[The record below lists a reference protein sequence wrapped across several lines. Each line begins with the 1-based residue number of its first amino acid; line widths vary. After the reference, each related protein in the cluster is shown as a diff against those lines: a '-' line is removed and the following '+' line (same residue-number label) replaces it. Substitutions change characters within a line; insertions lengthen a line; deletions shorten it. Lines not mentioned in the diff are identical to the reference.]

1 MKKTFKRIF
10 SAILAL
16 SIICSISIPVFANDI
31 NSTNSPVSSRGIWGG
46 EATASEWGG
55 GTFNVYLP
63 KKLLSAGMTLKTTC
77 SNPNSQGGVFF
88 YVYDPNGRLLTYDE
102 ILGPTDEDNTLKIF
116 NAPAGNYKVEYVLKG
131 TPGTIKMNCWIYG

>member
-1 MKKTFKRIF
+1 M
-10 SAILAL
+10 
-16 SIICSISIPVFANDI
+16 
-31 NSTNSPVSSRGIWGG
+31 
-46 EATASEWGG
+46 
-55 GTFNVYLP
+55 
-63 KKLLSAGMTLKTTC
+63 LSAGMTLKTTC

-131 TPGTIKMNCWIYG
+131 TSGTIKMNCWIYG